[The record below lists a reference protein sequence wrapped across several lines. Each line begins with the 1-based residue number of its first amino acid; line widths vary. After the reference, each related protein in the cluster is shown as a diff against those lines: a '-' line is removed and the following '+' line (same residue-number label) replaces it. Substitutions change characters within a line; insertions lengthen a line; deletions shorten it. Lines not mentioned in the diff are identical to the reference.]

1 MNLSVN
7 EMSKIM
13 AESIILYICSYKL
26 FENLEIFRFVSHE
39 TKKCSNL
46 RAMCLMFVLEKQLV
60 G

>member
-1 MNLSVN
+1 
-7 EMSKIM
+7 M

-26 FENLEIFRFVSHE
+26 FENCEIFRFVSHE

>member
-13 AESIILYICSYKL
+13 AESIISYICSYKL
-26 FENLEIFRFVSHE
+26 FENFEIFRFVSHE

-46 RAMCLMFVLEKQLV
+46 CLMFVLEKQLE